1 MQPGSA
7 LILSSKIEIFKYSQK
22 NGTLYV
28 LVIETADQSELFF
41 MILVK
46 PDSSA
51 INKCISSNFG
61 VWSGSTFL
69 LTCLT

>member
-28 LVIETADQSELFF
+28 LVIETADQSELF
-41 MILVK
+41 LVK

-69 LTCLT
+69 VTCLT